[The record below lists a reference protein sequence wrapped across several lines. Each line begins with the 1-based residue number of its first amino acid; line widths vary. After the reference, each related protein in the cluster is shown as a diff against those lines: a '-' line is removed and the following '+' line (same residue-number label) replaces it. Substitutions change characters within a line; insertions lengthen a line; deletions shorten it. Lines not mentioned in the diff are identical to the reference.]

1 VSEAYPQLAIGSRGQ
16 WRAWLAAYHDR
27 AAGVWVV
34 TFKKGSGRPYVAYD
48 EVVEC
53 LVVAGRSRPAGPCSK
68 SRRRHSLG

>member
-16 WRAWLAAYHDR
+16 WRAWLAAHHDR

-48 EVVEC
+48 EVV
-53 LVVAGRSRPAGPCSK
+53 K
-68 SRRRHSLG
+68 